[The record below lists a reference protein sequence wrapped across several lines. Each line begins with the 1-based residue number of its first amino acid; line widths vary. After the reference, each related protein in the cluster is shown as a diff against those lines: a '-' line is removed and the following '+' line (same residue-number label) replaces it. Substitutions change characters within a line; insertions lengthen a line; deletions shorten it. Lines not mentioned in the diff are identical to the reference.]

1 MSDDDGAWDLLLRSD
16 SEPCQLDRQADC
28 AAADAALLEARRQA
42 KDEGSEE
49 LFQEAGAASVWPDTK
64 RLDDWI
70 SGPAPAFKDPFSCDV
85 GARDEDG
92 SSDGTF
98 EDDTNPYLAN
108 PHHFEEPVW
117 ASSPPPALGMA
128 EGTHSSLISAPP
140 VEQPSV
146 QRAARA
152 RRKTSEFTGVSWAR
166 SDRSAQ
172 IGKWHAQI
180 GVRGGKINLGYFD
193 IEEDAARV
201 YDAALVAYK
210 SKPTVNFPGEA
221 PRAEVLAALPP
232 MPAPRV
238 RAPRALQLRQAVPV
252 ERTVSV
258 SRRNQL
264 VPQLDD
270 PVASLHDKYEELLRV
285 HGNDAAL
292 LLWNERLRELAF
304 YDDRWSRRKDEVDA
318 LDRKVKDLA
327 AREREREREELALRE
342 RAILV
347 ALEQERAA
355 RDLAARKAAVA
366 KERALKRDRERE
378 EQRRQHAAVA
388 APWPS
393 LPPASWGVP
402 TVVHYPVQLPPGAPV
417 PPPFFLAPPAAP
429 GSFPPPRGVPAP
441 QSPTVAAMEEAGVP
455 RHVIYANRGPPPG
468 DRRYR

>member
-285 HGNDAAL
+285 HGNDAEAL

-347 ALEQERAA
+347 ALEQARGARSRGAQGCGGQGTGAETRPRARGA
-355 RDLAARKAAVA
+355 EAATRRSRCPLAVTSAGFVGGPHG
-366 KERALKRDRERE
+366 RALSCS
-378 EQRRQHAAVA
+378 AAA
-388 APWPS
+388 
-393 LPPASWGVP
+393 
-402 TVVHYPVQLPPGAPV
+402 GAPCRLL
-417 PPPFFLAPPAAP
+417 FLAPPSPGSSAAP
-429 GSFPPPRGVPAP
+429 GVPAP
-441 QSPTVAAMEEAGVP
+441 QSPTVAAMEKAGVP